1 MGKGETDHLSGK
13 RGKNMSD
20 EIKGTV
26 TGQLGQLQ
34 TLMHRM
40 AFHSYMGQGKA
51 AHNPYR
57 GQGRVLAALKGKPEI
72 SQKELTG
79 LLDMSKQSLAE
90 LLAKLE
96 KSGFIAREP
105 SEDDKRSVTIRLLE
119 KGKKAAE
126 EMDENTMD
134 VLQIFD
140 CLDEAEL
147 AQFSG
152 YLSRIIQRCAETF
165 SGESL
170 EERSHRMEKFLSHN
184 NFSFSQCD
192 PESGYSGR
200 HAGHKREKYEAQAEE

>member
-1 MGKGETDHLSGK
+1 
-13 RGKNMSD
+13 MSD

-126 EMDENTMD
+126 EMD
-134 VLQIFD
+134 
-140 CLDEAEL
+140 
-147 AQFSG
+147 
-152 YLSRIIQRCAETF
+152 
-165 SGESL
+165 
-170 EERSHRMEKFLSHN
+170 
-184 NFSFSQCD
+184 
-192 PESGYSGR
+192 
-200 HAGHKREKYEAQAEE
+200 